1 MGGEGVR
8 APGAKRAKCA
18 VVGCMTMKRGSGDL
32 CAPHRGRL
40 APTKPRDFAKE
51 NARRKD
57 PATRAKSEHNRLH
70 LSTNTSESSTTM
82 AKDMKKCD
90 ACVDE
95 SVPAS
100 EGVMCPAKTH
110 FLCNVCLQSYL
121 GSFKSGDYAVQK
133 KCKGRILC
141 PFKDSE
147 TPFGDGPLVAHVPQD
162 VFDDYLEIRIKVAE
176 TGIQEQMEKEN
187 NDKINELKEKLAK
200 ATGSGEQLEIDKH
213 RLRIIDDIFT
223 LKCPKCKLAF
233 LDYDNCSAI
242 SCAGCK
248 CGFCSFCLED
258 CGADAHQHFYK
269 NKSKCPKEGGPLFID
284 HAKWLVYQRKR
295 KTKIMGHCL
304 ASVPQAFLLHD
315 KLLSI
320 MSELSLQA
328 LRQKICDSVARE
340 ARDLGITMP

>member
-147 TPFGDGPLVAHVPQD
+147 TPFGDAALAAHVPQE
-162 VFDDYLEIRIKVAE
+162 VFDEYFEVRIKVVE
-176 TGIQEQMEKEN
+176 KDLQVQMDKEM
-187 NDKINELKEKLAK
+187 NDKLEDLKKKLAN
-200 ATGSGEQLEIDKH
+200 ADGSTKQREIYKH
-213 RLRIIDDIFT
+213 RIRIIEEWQREYRQGAI
-223 LKCPKCKLAF
+223 KR
-233 LDYDNCSAI
+233 SA
-242 SCAGCK
+242 
-248 CGFCSFCLED
+248 
-258 CGADAHQHFYK
+258 
-269 NKSKCPKEGGPLFID
+269 
-284 HAKWLVYQRKR
+284 
-295 KTKIMGHCL
+295 
-304 ASVPQAFLLHD
+304 
-315 KLLSI
+315 
-320 MSELSLQA
+320 
-328 LRQKICDSVARE
+328 
-340 ARDLGITMP
+340 